1 VRYTTLLHHED
12 DLENGQCRHR
22 WTHFVMDE
30 ASEALPSLPI
40 TIGPKFTEAEASI
53 IAFALNA
60 IADGHALLAADREL
74 LWGDVG
80 EDHGAAVYVGPTEG
94 VAP

>member
-1 VRYTTLLHHED
+1 MRRY
-12 DLENGQCRHR
+12 
-22 WTHFVMDE
+22 E
-30 ASEALPSLPI
+30 ATPAASSAGWIVAVEKEGRDGDV
-40 TIGPKFTEAEASI
+40 IGVHLSEAEAKI

-60 IADGHALLAADREL
+60 ITDGHALLAADREL